1 MADRED
7 LVYQAKLAEQAERYD
22 GKAPSFP
29 RTLGS
34 FPTVSLP
41 RGDPRRRY
49 SRSHGLVGRETKWRR
64 FRWQNESLNE

>member
-1 MADRED
+1 MADREN

-29 RTLGS
+29 RRLGS

-41 RGDPRRRY
+41 RGDPSAGTAVHMDWSDERQN
-49 SRSHGLVGRETKWRR
+49 GGGFVGRM
-64 FRWQNESLNE
+64 NL